1 MKVVML
7 LNSSRLIGCPVLSLH
22 LGGPIGRVTSEVVDP
37 NDLKIIALNVD
48 GPQTGDGD
56 HGDIVIDCTAQV
68 EAGDLAVLRDQC
80 NALFDDILDVRSVRE
95 FSNIGMIIDSIDD
108 LVSKGEVIKF
118 DEIMDLNFSVIG
130 LTVKTKK
137 GKKLGKIVDYTFDP
151 ESMQIMQFIV
161 KRPMMKSLLDPEL
174 VIGRS
179 QIKEVNDYE
188 LIVKDDEQKIQKESG
203 KKDFVPNFV
212 NPFRDSNLATNEATV
227 EEDEE
232 GA

>member
-56 HGDIVIDCTAQV
+56 HGDI
-68 EAGDLAVLRDQC
+68 
-80 NALFDDILDVRSVRE
+80 LDVRSVRE

-130 LTVKTKK
+130 LAVKTKK

>member
-7 LNSSRLIGCPVLSLH
+7 LNSLRLIGCPVLSLH
-22 LGGPIGRVTSEVVDP
+22 LGGPIGRVTGEVVDP
-37 NDLKIIALNVD
+37 SDLKIIALNVD

-56 HGDIVIDCTAQV
+56 HG
-68 EAGDLAVLRDQC
+68 
-80 NALFDDILDVRSVRE
+80 DILDVRSVRE

-118 DEIMDLNFSVIG
+118 DEIMDLNFNVIG
-130 LTVKTKK
+130 LAVKTKK

-227 EEDEE
+227 KEDEE

>member
-22 LGGPIGRVTSEVVDP
+22 LGGPIGRVTGEVVDP

-56 HGDIVIDCTAQV
+56 HG
-68 EAGDLAVLRDQC
+68 
-80 NALFDDILDVRSVRE
+80 DILDVRSVRE

-130 LTVKTKK
+130 LAVKTKK
-137 GKKLGKIVDYTFDP
+137 GKKLGKIIDYTFDP

-227 EEDEE
+227 EEDET
-232 GA
+232 

>member
-1 MKVVML
+1 MKVAML

-56 HGDIVIDCTAQV
+56 HG
-68 EAGDLAVLRDQC
+68 
-80 NALFDDILDVRSVRE
+80 DILDVRSVRE

-227 EEDEE
+227 EENEE

>member
-1 MKVVML
+1 MKAVML

-22 LGGPIGRVTSEVVDP
+22 LGGPIGRVTGEVVDP
-37 NDLKIIALNVD
+37 NDLRIIALNVD

-56 HGDIVIDCTAQV
+56 HGDI
-68 EAGDLAVLRDQC
+68 
-80 NALFDDILDVRSVRE
+80 LDVRSIRE

-130 LTVKTKK
+130 LNVKTKK
-137 GKKLGKIVDYTFDP
+137 GKKLGKISDYTFDP
-151 ESMQIMQFIV
+151 ETMQIMQFVV
-161 KRPMMKSLLDPEL
+161 KRPFMKSFMDPEL
-174 VIGRS
+174 IIGRS

>member
-1 MKVVML
+1 MKAVML

-22 LGGPIGRVTSEVVDP
+22 LGGPIGRVTGEVVDP
-37 NDLKIIALNVD
+37 NDLRIIALNVD

-56 HGDIVIDCTAQV
+56 HGDI
-68 EAGDLAVLRDQC
+68 
-80 NALFDDILDVRSVRE
+80 LDVRSIRE

-130 LTVKTKK
+130 LNVKTKK
-137 GKKLGKIVDYTFDP
+137 GKKLGKISDYTFDP
-151 ESMQIMQFIV
+151 ETMQIMQFVV
-161 KRPMMKSLLDPEL
+161 KRPFMKSFMDPEL
-174 VIGRS
+174 IIGRS

-188 LIVKDDEQKIQKESG
+188 LIVKDEESKIKKESG
-203 KKDFVPNFV
+203 KSDFVPNFV
-212 NPFRDSNLATNEATV
+212 NPFRENNLATNEATV
-227 EEDEE
+227 EDDEE

>member
-1 MKVVML
+1 ML

-22 LGGPIGRVTSEVVDP
+22 LGGPIGHVTGEVVDP

-56 HGDIVIDCTAQV
+56 HG
-68 EAGDLAVLRDQC
+68 
-80 NALFDDILDVRSVRE
+80 DILDVRSVRE

-108 LVSKGEVIKF
+108 LVSKGEVIKL

-130 LTVKTKK
+130 LAVKTKK

>member
-22 LGGPIGRVTSEVVDP
+22 LGGPIGRVTGEVVDP

-56 HGDIVIDCTAQV
+56 HG
-68 EAGDLAVLRDQC
+68 
-80 NALFDDILDVRSVRE
+80 DILDVRSVRE

-130 LTVKTKK
+130 LAVKTKK

-227 EEDEE
+227 EEDET
-232 GA
+232 

>member
-1 MKVVML
+1 ML

-22 LGGPIGRVTSEVVDP
+22 LGGPIGRVTGEVVDP
-37 NDLKIIALNVD
+37 NDLRIIAFNVD

-56 HGDIVIDCTAQV
+56 HGDI
-68 EAGDLAVLRDQC
+68 
-80 NALFDDILDVRSVRE
+80 LDVRSIRE

-130 LTVKTKK
+130 LNVKTKK
-137 GKKLGKIVDYTFDP
+137 GKKLGKISDYTFDP
-151 ESMQIMQFIV
+151 ETMQIMQFVV
-161 KRPMMKSLLDPEL
+161 KRPFMKSFMDPEL
-174 VIGRS
+174 IIGRS

>member
-22 LGGPIGRVTSEVVDP
+22 LGGPIGRVTGEIVDP

-56 HGDIVIDCTAQV
+56 HG
-68 EAGDLAVLRDQC
+68 
-80 NALFDDILDVRSVRE
+80 DILDVRSVRE

-118 DEIMDLNFSVIG
+118 DEIMDLNFNVIG
-130 LTVKTKK
+130 LAVKTKK

-188 LIVKDDEQKIQKESG
+188 LIVKDDERKIQKESG

-227 EEDEE
+227 EEDET
-232 GA
+232 

>member
-1 MKVVML
+1 ML

-22 LGGPIGRVTSEVVDP
+22 LGGPIGRVTGEVVDP
-37 NDLKIIALNVD
+37 SDLKIIALNVD

-56 HGDIVIDCTAQV
+56 HG
-68 EAGDLAVLRDQC
+68 
-80 NALFDDILDVRSVRE
+80 DILDVRSVRE

-118 DEIMDLNFSVIG
+118 DEIMDLNFNVIG
-130 LTVKTKK
+130 LVVKTKK
-137 GKKLGKIVDYTFDP
+137 GKKLGKIIDYTFDP

>member
-1 MKVVML
+1 ML

-56 HGDIVIDCTAQV
+56 HGDI
-68 EAGDLAVLRDQC
+68 
-80 NALFDDILDVRSVRE
+80 LDVRSVRE

-130 LTVKTKK
+130 LVVKTKK
-137 GKKLGKIVDYTFDP
+137 GKKLGKIIDYTFDP

-227 EEDEE
+227 EEDEN
-232 GA
+232 

>member
-1 MKVVML
+1 MKAVML

-22 LGGPIGRVTSEVVDP
+22 LGGPIGRVTGEVVDP
-37 NDLKIIALNVD
+37 NDLRIIAFNVD

-56 HGDIVIDCTAQV
+56 HGDI
-68 EAGDLAVLRDQC
+68 
-80 NALFDDILDVRSVRE
+80 LDVRSIRE

-130 LTVKTKK
+130 LNVKTKK
-137 GKKLGKIVDYTFDP
+137 GKKLGKISDYTFDP
-151 ESMQIMQFIV
+151 ETMQIMQFVV
-161 KRPMMKSLLDPEL
+161 KRPFMKSFMDPEL
-174 VIGRS
+174 IIGRS

>member
-1 MKVVML
+1 MKVIML

-22 LGGPIGRVTSEVVDP
+22 LGGPIGRVTGEVVDP

-56 HGDIVIDCTAQV
+56 HG
-68 EAGDLAVLRDQC
+68 
-80 NALFDDILDVRSVRE
+80 DILDVRSVRE

-108 LVSKGEVIKF
+108 LVSKGEVIKL

-130 LTVKTKK
+130 LAVKTKK